1 MHAQLMRGTCGDGV
15 EHAQLMR
22 GTCGD
27 GVEHEQLMRG
37 TCGDGV
43 EHAQLMRGTCGD
55 GVEHEQLMRGTCGDG
70 VEHAQLM
77 RGTQRTRVRAL
88 CIIGRPHTRVLC
100 ACVGFL
106 GRKKYGTNESRA
118 LLQVGGMERSAYL
131 LHDIAAA
138 RRRPSFGHAYATGK
152 GRAQRQGAPC
162 SIICPTTRTLTPP
175 HRDSR
180 GKDAPRVYVQLDWLG
195 QSARE
200 RRRRSEAGTAH
211 EAAARL
217 GVTRPFDFVWQC
229 EGPLHTAP
237 GD

>member
-1 MHAQLMRGTCGDGV
+1 MHAQLMRGTCGEGVEHAQLMRGTCGDGV

-22 GTCGD
+22 GTCG
-27 GVEHEQLMRG
+27 E
-37 TCGDGV
+37 GV
-43 EHAQLMRGTCGD
+43 EHAQLMRGVCVYVCCGLAV
-55 GVEHEQLMRGTCGDG
+55 GQ
-70 VEHAQLM
+70 
-77 RGTQRTRVRAL
+77 AL
-88 CIIGRPHTRVLC
+88 EG
-100 ACVGFL
+100 GQ
-106 GRKKYGTNESRA
+106 SRA
-118 LLQVGGMERSAYL
+118 GGIEAGVRER
-131 LHDIAAA
+131 
-138 RRRPSFGHAYATGK
+138 K
-152 GRAQRQGAPC
+152 GVVVFVL
-162 SIICPTTRTLTPP
+162 S
-175 HRDSR
+175 RDLR